1 MPVKLLLAGMAG
13 LMLATPRRRTE
24 GPAAVVAA
32 HADHLAMKAAPI
44 NSDWIIRGTPLARI
58 GEHSTST
65 DQASSTAVWDCTAGE
80 FRWYF
85 NWDETV
91 VIQEGEVHVTDADG
105 EVRLLRAGD
114 IAYFRGGAPGPPG
127 ASTITS
133 ARSPSCANP
142 SPVRSPRCTGCAM
155 RCVRAST
162 RPSEV
167 IAASGKFKAAGVAIT
182 GGAA

>member
-1 MPVKLLLAGMAG
+1 MAASVPPIALMGDAMPVKLLLAGMAG

-114 IAYFRGGAPGPPG
+114 IAYFRGGTWATWRIDNYVRKIAFLRKPFPGPLATLYRLRNALRQG
-127 ASTITS
+127 KYS
-133 ARSPSCANP
+133 AL
-142 SPVRSPRCTGCAM
+142 
-155 RCVRAST
+155 
-162 RPSEV
+162 
-167 IAASGKFKAAGVAIT
+167 
-182 GGAA
+182 

>member
-1 MPVKLLLAGMAG
+1 MPIKLLIAGMAG

-65 DQASSTAVWDCTAGE
+65 DEASSTAVWDCTAGE

-114 IAYFRGGAPGPPG
+114 IAYFRGGTWATWRIDNYVRKIAFLRKPFPGPLATLYRLRNALRQG
-127 ASTITS
+127 KYS
-133 ARSPSCANP
+133 AL
-142 SPVRSPRCTGCAM
+142 
-155 RCVRAST
+155 
-162 RPSEV
+162 
-167 IAASGKFKAAGVAIT
+167 
-182 GGAA
+182 

>member
-114 IAYFRGGAPGPPG
+114 IAYFRGGHLGHLAHRQLRPQDRLPAQTLPR
-127 ASTITS
+127 S
-133 ARSPSCANP
+133 ARHAVPAAQC
-142 SPVRSPRCTGCAM
+142 
-155 RCVRAST
+155 
-162 RPSEV
+162 
-167 IAASGKFKAAGVAIT
+167 AASGQVLGPLR
-182 GGAA
+182 

>member
-114 IAYFRGGAPGPPG
+114 IAYFRGGTWATWRIDNYVRKIAFLRKPFPGPLATLYRLRNALRQG
-127 ASTITS
+127 KYS
-133 ARSPSCANP
+133 AL
-142 SPVRSPRCTGCAM
+142 
-155 RCVRAST
+155 
-162 RPSEV
+162 
-167 IAASGKFKAAGVAIT
+167 
-182 GGAA
+182 